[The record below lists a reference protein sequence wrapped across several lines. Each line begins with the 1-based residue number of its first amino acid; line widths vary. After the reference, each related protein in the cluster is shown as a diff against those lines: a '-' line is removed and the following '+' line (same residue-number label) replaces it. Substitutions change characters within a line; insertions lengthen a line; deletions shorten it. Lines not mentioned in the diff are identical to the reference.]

1 MQLISYKIYIKC
13 IINKNIK
20 YFNIKFIRK
29 IKILLFSQ
37 NSQLILRYQNIFK
50 NKKIFFSGNIQDEL
64 PKYLFSIK
72 TILHLSVKNDLY
84 INNTKNIN
92 KIHIYYNLLVS
103 EKVVKNY
110 NTLIYYWPKS
120 KSEAKFQLYNLLSC
134 FSIGTTIFI
143 VGNNSSG
150 VKSSIK
156 ILEKWIKLNKLEN
169 AKHSIL
175 YTGILKCKTK
185 FTLEN
190 FFKTHIWE
198 NLYIKCLPGVF
209 GYKKI
214 DLGSKLLA
222 CTFSKSINGEILD
235 VGCGSGFLS
244 ACLLKKSPNAL
255 VTMIDNK
262 ESAIISSKETLI
274 SNQLK
279 AQVFSSNMYSSVF
292 KKFDLIISNPSFH
305 NDLKVNFNTVKNIII
320 NAVKYLKKR
329 GELRFVVNSCFN
341 YDYILKKNFKK
352 FNIISK
358 TNLYTVYQAL
368 LN

>member
-1 MQLISYKIYIKC
+1 M
-13 IINKNIK
+13 
-20 YFNIKFIRK
+20 
-29 IKILLFSQ
+29 LFSQ
-37 NSQLILRYQNIFK
+37 NSQIILRHQNIFK

-64 PKYLFSIK
+64 PKYLSSIK
-72 TILHLSVKNDLY
+72 TGLHLSINDNVY
-84 INNTKNIN
+84 INKTQNIN
-92 KIHIYYNLLVS
+92 KPNIYYNLLVS

-134 FSIGTTIFI
+134 FSIGTEIFI

-156 ILEKWIKLNKLEN
+156 ILEKWTKLKKLDS

-175 YTGILKCKTK
+175 FSGILKYKTK
-185 FTLEN
+185 FILKN
-190 FFKTHIWE
+190 FFKTHIWKD
-198 NLYIKCLPGVF
+198 LYIKCLPGVF

-214 DLGSKLLA
+214 DLGSQMLA
-222 CTFSKSINGEILD
+222 CTFSKNIHGEILD
-235 VGCGSGFLS
+235 IGCGSGFLS
-244 ACLLKKSPNAL
+244 AYLLKKSPNSF

-262 ESAIISSKETLI
+262 ESAILSSQETLV

-279 AQVFSSNMYSSVF
+279 AQVLSSNLYSNISN
-292 KKFDLIISNPSFH
+292 KFDLIISNPPFH
-305 NDLKVNFNTVKNIII
+305 DDLKVNFNIINNIII
-320 NAVKYLKKR
+320 DAVKYLKYR

-341 YDYILKKNFKK
+341 YDFILKKNFKK
-352 FNIISK
+352 FSIINK
-358 TNLYTVYQAL
+358 TSLYKVYQAL